1 MREWTEELSEWIESR
16 EKGNSGLEELCE
28 EIHQASLETEF
39 LIQASERIELALSS
53 IVEKNA
59 TPL

>member
-1 MREWTEELSEWIESR
+1 MREWTEELSEWIEIR
-16 EKGNSGLEELCE
+16 EKGNSGLEELGE
-28 EIHQASLETEF
+28 QIHQASLEADF
-39 LIQASERIELALSS
+39 LIQASDQIELALSS